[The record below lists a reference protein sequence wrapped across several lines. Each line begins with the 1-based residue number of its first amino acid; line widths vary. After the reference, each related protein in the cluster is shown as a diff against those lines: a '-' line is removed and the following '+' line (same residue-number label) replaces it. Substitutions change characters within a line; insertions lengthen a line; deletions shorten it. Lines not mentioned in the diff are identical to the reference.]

1 MIVQTNKK
9 MFFKVNFDLAWK
21 IIMQKGMHYFLVV

>member
-21 IIMQKGMHYFLVV
+21 INMQKGMHFLVV